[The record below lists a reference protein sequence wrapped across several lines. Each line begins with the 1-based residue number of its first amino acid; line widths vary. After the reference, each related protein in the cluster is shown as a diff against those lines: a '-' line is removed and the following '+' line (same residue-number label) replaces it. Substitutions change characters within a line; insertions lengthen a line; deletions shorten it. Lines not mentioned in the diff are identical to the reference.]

1 MIHILGFKKVFLILL
16 LTVGGGAL
24 FVLNTYYLTPQS
36 NKLEKELSIN
46 EAAASELDNKIV
58 SLSTNHARFQDQKVS
73 FDLIEQTGFFNKQ
86 DRLEVRRLIT
96 ELKERSKL
104 TSVRFQMSAAN
115 VQANERAQE
124 IDHKLLRTEVS
135 YDLAA
140 IEDTDIYNFLFMIN
154 HGFPGIVDINSL
166 VIDRSEKL
174 TQQTLREIGSGKLV
188 PLVNAKLK
196 TVWWTLV
203 PADSVEMN
211 SPQSLTEG
219 F

>member
-46 EAAASELDNKIV
+46 EAAASKLDNKIV